1 MRCKPYDNT
10 RNKLLTGRMK
20 IKGKE
25 YTLDLIERSGEIL
38 LSKNNFNDVRN
49 VINSIQNYAQAKY
62 KLPNSIQLFSLEDAK
77 KFKNQGYKALFL
89 NKKSF
94 EQLEKYMDRYEEA
107 KIKIQNQVKEDPK
120 FERDLEFFNQ
130 DIALLEQE
138 QRELDQ
144 FRDEVENNLDNY
156 SAVVTE
162 EGKEFDTEDINDYKN
177 AYVEYFTYKNALL
190 NQNKKYLFD
199 VSVEINKTD
208 DPIKKAELIDIK
220 QELRDAIYGNE
231 SKNIVGLINEMSEL
245 EENKKIYN
253 ELLEKREKLEISLKK
268 LEDEGLDT
276 SFVLEALKD
285 IAIDLYKFKNENLTS
300 ILRANSLSDLSR
312 AEKLIETNK
321 LENLVKAKQ
330 IINFYISVNPNN
342 QDVNNPY
349 YSREELLSGKID
361 SSIIQELYDISNKA
375 ASLKNKINNSSRK
388 SIINYIN
395 SLEYFTKANEN
406 KPYTEE
412 EIFNDKSGLL
422 DISLIDQMVF
432 NIQDN
437 PFSKVQSILQTA
449 IFKNVR
455 NYR

>member
-38 LSKNNFNDVRN
+38 LSKNNVNDVRT

-62 KLPNSIQLFSLEDAK
+62 KLPNSIQLFSLDDARE
-77 KFKNQGYKALFL
+77 FKNQGYKALYL
-89 NKKSF
+89 KKKSF
-94 EQLEKYMDRYEEA
+94 EQLEKYMNRYEEA
-107 KIKIQNQVKEDPK
+107 KIKVQNQVKEDPK

-156 SAVVTE
+156 SPIVTE
-162 EGKEFDTEDINDYKN
+162 DGKEFDTEDINDYKN

-208 DPIKKAELIDIK
+208 DPVKKAELIDIK

-253 ELLEKREKLEISLKK
+253 ELLDKRDKLETSLKAES
-268 LEDEGLDT
+268 ED
-276 SFVLEALKD
+276 S
-285 IAIDLYKFKNENLTS
+285 
-300 ILRANSLSDLSR
+300 
-312 AEKLIETNK
+312 
-321 LENLVKAKQ
+321 
-330 IINFYISVNPNN
+330 
-342 QDVNNPY
+342 
-349 YSREELLSGKID
+349 
-361 SSIIQELYDISNKA
+361 ISN
-375 ASLKNKINNSSRK
+375 N
-388 SIINYIN
+388 
-395 SLEYFTKANEN
+395 
-406 KPYTEE
+406 
-412 EIFNDKSGLL
+412 
-422 DISLIDQMVF
+422 LIQF
-432 NIQDN
+432 
-437 PFSKVQSILQTA
+437 F
-449 IFKNVR
+449 
-455 NYR
+455 